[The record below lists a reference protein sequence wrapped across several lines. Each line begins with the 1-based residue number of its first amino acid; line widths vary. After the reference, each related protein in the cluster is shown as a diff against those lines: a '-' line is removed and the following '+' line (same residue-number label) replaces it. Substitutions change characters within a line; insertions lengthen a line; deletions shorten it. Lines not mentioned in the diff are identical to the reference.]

1 MKTDGNFE
9 VVHVVVVGSRTNGF
23 VGGGGGGCL

>member
-9 VVHVVVVGSRTNGF
+9 VVHVVVVGSRTNG
-23 VGGGGGGCL
+23 VVGGGGGCL